1 MAAAQARV
9 SGKVLS
15 AALDNEDGKLV
26 YRIDLPGIRRPR
38 AGRESQH
45 RQRAVLHAEMGNGRE
60 SDEEKDWGVAKRAMT
75 ALGSGRGEVLVGLR
89 SIEAWRGGAKIL
101 SDVSLTVRAG
111 EIYGLI
117 GPNGA
122 GKTTTLAVV
131 VGLLAPT
138 AGGVRIL
145 GLDPVGQAEAVRA
158 RTGVMPERGGFYDWM
173 IASQYLAFFARLYGF
188 DPSAVEI
195 GERLASVGLCARL
208 DRPIETFSHGMRQRL
223 GLARALINDPSLLVL
238 DEPTSGLDPSGRR
251 EIHEL
256 LLTLSHKCG
265 IGILMSTH
273 ILDDAERLCDRIG
286 IIAGGVTV
294 IEGAVPELAKM
305 GRDLGAP
312 ERAGGDRYRL
322 RLADRGMEAAS
333 KRLPAG
339 VSFLGGEGDWRTV
352 ALGSEDPPEMV
363 WRELMFLGWPI
374 REIQHLDDS
383 DKSSGL
389 ERLYLELTKHPEGQR
404 AA

>member
-1 MAAAQARV
+1 
-9 SGKVLS
+9 
-15 AALDNEDGKLV
+15 
-26 YRIDLPGIRRPR
+26 
-38 AGRESQH
+38 
-45 RQRAVLHAEMGNGRE
+45 
-60 SDEEKDWGVAKRAMT
+60 MT
-75 ALGSGRGEVLVGLR
+75 ALGSSANETLVELR
-89 SIEAWRGGAKIL
+89 SVEARRGSVKIL
-101 SDVSLTVRAG
+101 RDVSLTIRAG

-138 AGGVRIL
+138 AGSARVL
-145 GLDPVGQAEAVRA
+145 GLDPVRQAKAVRV

-173 IASQYLAFFARLYGF
+173 SASQYLEFFFKLYGSNV
-188 DPSAVEI
+188 SAVEI
-195 GERLASVGLCARL
+195 GEHLAHVGLSTRP
-208 DRPIETFSHGMRQRL
+208 DQPIETFSHGMRQRL
-223 GLARALINDPSLLVL
+223 ALARALINDPSLLVL
-238 DEPTSGLDPSGRR
+238 DEPTSGLDPRGRR

-286 IIAGGVTV
+286 IIAGGVAV
-294 IEGAVPELAKM
+294 AEGAVPELIKM
-305 GRDLGAP
+305 GRSLKAP

-322 RLADRGMEAAS
+322 RLGDRGGEPAS

-339 VSFLGGEGDWRTV
+339 VSLLDGEGDWWTV
-352 ALGSEDPPEMV
+352 ALASEYPPEMV

-374 REIQHLDDS
+374 REIQRLDN
-383 DKSSGL
+383 SSANSSL
-389 ERLYLELTKHPEGQR
+389 ERLYLELTKHTERQQ